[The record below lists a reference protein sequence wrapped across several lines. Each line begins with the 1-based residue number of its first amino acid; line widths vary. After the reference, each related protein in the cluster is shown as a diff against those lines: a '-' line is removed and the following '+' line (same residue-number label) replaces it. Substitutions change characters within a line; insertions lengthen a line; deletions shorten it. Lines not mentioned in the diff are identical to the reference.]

1 MSCENEETKTTT
13 GEEAAPQG
21 PLTCSV
27 QEFARIAGLSREDA
41 YARVGSVLPPPGFRS
56 GRSYRVIVS
65 RIPGY
70 LDELA
75 ERERESRAGAIGKRA
90 DGLRSV
96 DVYPGRVIR

>member
-1 MSCENEETKTTT
+1 MSCENEETKTT
-13 GEEAAPQG
+13 GEEAAHGAAPQG

-41 YARVGSVLPPPGFRS
+41 YARVGSALPPPGFRS

-75 ERERESRAGAIGKRA
+75 ERERESRMGDLIK
-90 DGLRSV
+90 LEL
-96 DVYPGRVIR
+96 

>member
-1 MSCENEETKTTT
+1 MSCENEETKTTA

-96 DVYPGRVIR
+96 DVYPGRVIW